1 MKLYTIV
8 DRSSRK
14 MFSNHIPADNDL
26 VALFG
31 FCRWLKNEEQKNGM
45 DKRNYA
51 LFSVAE
57 FAEDGKIFSLNYHK
71 IVNGDLADEMYN
83 DELQKALEQEDKDND

>member
-14 MFSNHIPADNDL
+14 MFSSHIPAENDL

-31 FCRWLKNEEQKNGM
+31 FCRWLKAEEEKNGM

-57 FAEDGKIFSLNYHK
+57 FAEDGKILSSDYHK
-71 IVNGDLADEMYN
+71 IVNGDVADEMYN
-83 DELQKALEQEDKDND
+83 DELQKALEEEEKDND